1 MQFLNIGRS
10 HYSTK
15 IVINVFIRIVE
26 LIKFHRKGF
35 ELISLSFPIIFM
47 QLTPSSSK
55 PLFHS
60 SSVNKGPVYSGLRQ
74 FFVTPK
80 FILRQKSPRVILFF
94 ILFRLDIS
102 ENAPM
107 DTFGVDYCVCISTS
121 A

>member
-1 MQFLNIGRS
+1 MQFLNIGGC
-10 HYSTK
+10 HYSAK
-15 IVINVFIRIVE
+15 IVINVFIGIVK
-26 LIKFHRKGF
+26 LIKFPY
-35 ELISLSFPIIFM
+35 LSPIIFM
-47 QLTPSSSK
+47 QLTPSHFRS
-55 PLFHS
+55 LFHS
-60 SSVNKGPVYSGLRQ
+60 LSANKGPVYSGLRQ

-80 FILRQKSPRVILFF
+80 FILRQTSPRVTLFF